1 MQIISLLFYP
11 FRIVMGN
18 REFMPILVLVI
29 WLAVGG
35 SGGMSLCL
43 TGAAGV
49 VASLESVMAVMA
61 GSLLLLRLLTLS
73 LAGGLTNLLLGHIA
87 LPVGDDEG
95 GEGQGDNQ
103 SDEAQQRT
111 PYRQRQQ

>member
-1 MQIISLLFYP
+1 
-11 FRIVMGN
+11 MGN

-49 VASLESVMAVMA
+49 VASLAGVMA

-73 LAGGLTNLLLGHIA
+73 LAGGLASLLLGHIA

-95 GEGQGDNQ
+95 GEG
-103 SDEAQQRT
+103 
-111 PYRQRQQ
+111 

>member
-35 SGGMSLCL
+35 GGGRAVGL
-43 TGAAGV
+43 TEAASV
-49 VASLESVMAVMA
+49 VASLEGVMAVMA

-73 LAGGLTNLLLGHIA
+73 LAGGLTSLLLGHIA

>member
-1 MQIISLLFYP
+1 
-11 FRIVMGN
+11 MGN
-18 REFMPILVLVI
+18 REFMPILVLGI

-49 VASLESVMAVMA
+49 VASLEGVMAVMA

-73 LAGGLTNLLLGHIA
+73 LAGGHASLLLGHIA

-111 PYRQRQQ
+111 PY

>member
-1 MQIISLLFYP
+1 
-11 FRIVMGN
+11 MGN
-18 REFMPILVLVI
+18 REFMSILVLVI
-29 WLAVGG
+29 WLAMGG
-35 SGGMSLCL
+35 GGGRALCL

-111 PYRQRQQ
+111 PY

>member
-1 MQIISLLFYP
+1 
-11 FRIVMGN
+11 MGN
-18 REFMPILVLVI
+18 REFMSILVLVI

-35 SGGMSLCL
+35 SGGRVVGL
-43 TGAAGV
+43 TEAAGV
-49 VASLESVMAVMA
+49 VASLEGVMAVMA

-73 LAGGLTNLLLGHIA
+73 LLLGHIA

-111 PYRQRQQ
+111 PY

>member
-1 MQIISLLFYP
+1 
-11 FRIVMGN
+11 
-18 REFMPILVLVI
+18 MPILVLVI

-35 SGGMSLCL
+35 SGGRAVGL

-49 VASLESVMAVMA
+49 VASLAGVMAVMA
-61 GSLLLLRLLTLS
+61 GSLLLLRLLTLC
-73 LAGGLTNLLLGHIA
+73 LEGGLTSLVVVHLA
-87 LPVGDDEG
+87 LPVVDDEG
-95 GEGQGDNQ
+95 GEGQGDKL

>member
-1 MQIISLLFYP
+1 
-11 FRIVMGN
+11 MGN

-29 WLAVGG
+29 WPAVGG
-35 SGGMSLCL
+35 GGGMSLCL
-43 TGAAGV
+43 IEAAGV
-49 VASLESVMAVMA
+49 VASLEGVMAVMA

-111 PYRQRQQ
+111 PY